1 MAFPVLKDHQ
11 KLLPWDPT
19 LAGSL
24 IITRRV
30 TSSIIVKTSSA
41 PRYKETCTNKT
52 KLNVYT
58 IQLFQLLRLQMQMKC
73 YWVIF
78 WLIWKPL
85 MEKLKVFIQCCVHM
99 KVCLLLF
106 CYFCQCQIVCFLCF
120 EKNCTNVRQDFKENE
135 FSSIFWWWMKTY
147 LIGPWMMRKYFTN
160 LDQAFSNI
168 LPRKFC
174 IVSAQN
180 FAKRLYIIIY
190 IALVQFR
197 SSTEASSAWVSVS
210 GRAEII
216 TNSSS

>member
-73 YWVIF
+73 Y
-78 WLIWKPL
+78 
-85 MEKLKVFIQCCVHM
+85 
-99 KVCLLLF
+99 
-106 CYFCQCQIVCFLCF
+106 
-120 EKNCTNVRQDFKENE
+120 
-135 FSSIFWWWMKTY
+135 
-147 LIGPWMMRKYFTN
+147 
-160 LDQAFSNI
+160 
-168 LPRKFC
+168 
-174 IVSAQN
+174 
-180 FAKRLYIIIY
+180 
-190 IALVQFR
+190 
-197 SSTEASSAWVSVS
+197 
-210 GRAEII
+210 
-216 TNSSS
+216 